1 MSAKKTELN
10 YDAAIEE
17 LEEIING
24 LEDESIGVD
33 ELSDRIKRAAELI
46 QFCKA
51 KLYRTDEEVK
61 EILTALQA
69 KEDGA

>member
-69 KEDGA
+69 KEEGA

>member
-10 YDAAIEE
+10 YDDAIEE

-24 LEDESIGVD
+24 MEDESIGVD
-33 ELSDRIKRAAELI
+33 ELSNRIKRAAELI

-51 KLYRTDEEVK
+51 KLYRTDKEVK
-61 EILTALQA
+61 EILATLQA
-69 KEDGA
+69 KEEGT